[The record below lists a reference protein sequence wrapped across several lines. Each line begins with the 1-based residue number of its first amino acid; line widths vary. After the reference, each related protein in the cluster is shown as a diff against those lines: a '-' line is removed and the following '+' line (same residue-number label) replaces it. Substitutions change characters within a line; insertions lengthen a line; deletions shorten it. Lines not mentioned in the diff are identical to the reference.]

1 MWIKTGID
9 SAITFDPGST
19 MDDDSDGLKE
29 WFEEAH
35 EAVIRVSVA
44 VMEGLSTYKKVWG
57 WTCDGTGP
65 KRMGD
70 IVDVIREI
78 ALKHVNEN
86 DLNGETFKVTYF
98 TRTGGTRSKHI
109 AVLSGHPCKDCNG
122 TGEYVGFSEKT
133 VCHTCEGEG

>member
-1 MWIKTGID
+1 MSSITFGPPGPVGTVWIKTGID

-78 ALKHVNEN
+78 ALKHVTNPRPK
-86 DLNGETFKVTYF
+86 G
-98 TRTGGTRSKHI
+98 RSFQAHY
-109 AVLSGHPCKDCNG
+109 VLVHAS
-122 TGEYVGFSEKT
+122 
-133 VCHTCEGEG
+133 